1 MAALAA
7 TDCARSR
14 TSILKHAGVDA
25 LSPPSL
31 PEATGL
37 RFDPSVLMPRTRSPP
52 GLTFLA
58 RAVGGGF
65 ERRQPSRAALLFAC
79 YPGLYR
85 GYPFDGVLVL
95 EVRPH
100 ARDP

>member
-1 MAALAA
+1 MAAMAA

-52 GLTFLA
+52 GLTFSLELSVEA
-58 RAVGGGF
+58 LNAGN
-65 ERRQPSRAALLFAC
+65 RQGLPCYLPAIRDSIAATRSTVFWFWRSAQ
-79 YPGLYR
+79 
-85 GYPFDGVLVL
+85 
-95 EVRPH
+95 H